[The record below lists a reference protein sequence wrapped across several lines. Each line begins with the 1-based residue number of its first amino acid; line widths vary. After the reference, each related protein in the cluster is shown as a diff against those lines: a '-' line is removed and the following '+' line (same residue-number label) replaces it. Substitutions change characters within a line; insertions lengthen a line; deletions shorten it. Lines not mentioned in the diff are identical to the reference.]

1 MKRAKQKTPAT
12 PRNPL
17 VALVLFKKSGA
28 HSKTEK
34 ALRRQAKIATQRAL
48 TDPDTQT

>member
-1 MKRAKQKTPAT
+1 MKRAKQKRVSP

-34 ALRRQAKIATQRAL
+34 ALRREAKVATLRKL
-48 TDPDTQT
+48 HHGEE

>member
-1 MKRAKQKTPAT
+1 MKRAKQKTVAP

-34 ALRRQAKIATQRAL
+34 ALRRAEKIATQRKL
-48 TDPDTQT
+48 NRLED

>member
-1 MKRAKQKTPAT
+1 MKRAKQKTVSP

-34 ALRRQAKIATQRAL
+34 ALRREAKIATQRKL
-48 TDPDTQT
+48 QQSED

>member
-1 MKRAKQKTPAT
+1 MKRAKQKRLLA

-34 ALRRQAKIATQRAL
+34 ALRREAKITTLRKL
-48 TDPDTQT
+48 NHIED

>member
-1 MKRAKQKTPAT
+1 MKRAKQKLVSP

-17 VALVLFKKSGA
+17 VALLLFKKSGA

-34 ALRRQAKIATQRAL
+34 ALRREAKIATQRKL
-48 TDPDTQT
+48 QHED

>member
-1 MKRAKQKTPAT
+1 MKRAKQKHAGP

-28 HSKTEK
+28 HGKTEK
-34 ALRRQAKIATQRAL
+34 ALRREAKIATQRK
-48 TDPDTQT
+48 PDQGEE

>member
-1 MKRAKQKTPAT
+1 MKRAKQKRVSI

-34 ALRRQAKIATQRAL
+34 ALRREAHVAIRKKAHCV
-48 TDPDTQT
+48 DE

>member
-1 MKRAKQKTPAT
+1 MKRAKQKSVSP

-34 ALRRQAKIATQRAL
+34 ALRRAAKISTQRKLDHAE
-48 TDPDTQT
+48 D

>member
-1 MKRAKQKTPAT
+1 MKRAKQKRVGP

-17 VALVLFKKSGA
+17 VAIVLFRKSGA

-34 ALRRQAKIATQRAL
+34 ALRREAKIATQRKL
-48 TDPDTQT
+48 HHEEE